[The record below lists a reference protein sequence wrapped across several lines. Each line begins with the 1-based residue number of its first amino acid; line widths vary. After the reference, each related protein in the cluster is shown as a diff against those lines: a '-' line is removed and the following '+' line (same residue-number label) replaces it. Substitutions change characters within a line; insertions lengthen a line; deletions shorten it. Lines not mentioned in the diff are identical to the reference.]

1 MVVTYRVLFLP
12 LLNPTKLMIT
22 TRCSPKSTLPIS
34 DEKSFACLTYKVQRI
49 HSNLDN
55 KTQLVSTHLQFSIQ
69 ANLHNYVVLKILK
82 LKRYP
87 FSRSTILHA
96 KHEFS
101 IPCQYTNDIYK
112 MKHQV
117 VQNFQYKQH
126 KCMTNFVFSTITYLP
141 ITHSSPIWPKIIS
154 LNLKNKKENRHHG
167 RSHMSCP

>member
-117 VQNFQYKQH
+117 YQKWQDKQDKYKR
-126 KCMTNFVFSTITYLP
+126 KFFFDMRAYLP
-141 ITHSSPIWPKIIS
+141 VT
-154 LNLKNKKENRHHG
+154 
-167 RSHMSCP
+167 